1 MKTIVETSLE
11 SDVSPDAVWAVIR
24 KVDGIDQI
32 LPQMVTQ
39 CSISEEVP
47 SVGTQRYC
55 TMQDGTQLEEEIL
68 ILDDEAMRIQYSVY
82 SDALPFK
89 DMVNTGTVERLES
102 GRTKITWK
110 SEFRPEGL
118 SADEAKEM
126 LTGMLKQSI
135 VGYES
140 AAIQ

>member
-1 MKTIVETSLE
+1 MVWPA
-11 SDVSPDAVWAVIR
+11 VSVIWLFS
-24 KVDGIDQI
+24 I
-32 LPQMVTQ
+32 LH
-39 CSISEEVP
+39 
-47 SVGTQRYC
+47 
-55 TMQDGTQLEEEIL
+55 
-68 ILDDEAMRIQYSVY
+68 SVY